1 MKKPTIAGRTPIPSQ
16 LEAGKTYYFCT
27 CGLSKNQPF
36 CDSSHRDTDFSP
48 KAFTVDET
56 KTYYLCACKQSAKQ
70 PFCDGTHS
78 ALSSSE

>member
-1 MKKPTIAGRTPIPSQ
+1 MTKPTIAGRIPIPTQ

-27 CGLSKNQPF
+27 CGLSQNQPF

-48 KAFTVDET
+48 KAFAVDES
-56 KTYYLCACKQSAKQ
+56 KAHYLCACKQSADL

-78 ALSSSE
+78 TLDASE